1 MSNNPTTI
9 EQLTVETAEAVKQQL
24 WGNTEVQQ
32 IANQIN
38 IKNQQDLMELGRE
51 PATKLA
57 KFADQIL
64 DLITQSASY
73 ESNELF
79 KQLEALMLTFDKKDF
94 AEQKGF
100 FKKLFARKAKSND
113 VLFAKYNVLSR
124 DIEKIHYQ
132 FVLMEE
138 ELAKDNRVLAR
149 LYNEDLMFY
158 LELEKYIVAADMK
171 LHEVQTTLIPMYE
184 KQGEAGNQVA
194 KMELNRLQ
202 AIVELL
208 QQKIDELEKSR
219 MIAILTAPQIE
230 MLRNGNSELIEQING
245 AFVKTIPVFKMGI
258 LNSVNERRQQ
268 LQSQSALA
276 FENRVKQFGGASNEA
291 VQLSTALAQQSE
303 TTQTL
308 EEIWD
313 TIIEGIT
320 NYRKLHGELTAQ
332 RKVSET
338 QLMALRT

>member
-1 MSNNPTTI
+1 MTI

-24 WGNTEVQQ
+24 WENTEVQQ

-57 KFADQIL
+57 KFADKIL

-79 KQLEALMLTFDKKDF
+79 KQLEVLMLTFDKKDF

-100 FKKLFARKAKSND
+100 FKKLFARKAKND
-113 VLFAKYNVLSR
+113 DDLFPKYNALSR

-138 ELAKDNRVLAR
+138 ELAKDNRVLAQ

-171 LHEVQTTLIPMYE
+171 LREVQTTLIPMYE
-184 KQGEAGNQVA
+184 KQSEAGNQVA

-202 AIVELL
+202 TIAELL

-219 MIAILTAPQIE
+219 MVAILTAPQIE
-230 MLRNGNSELIEQING
+230 MLRNGNSELMEQING

-258 LNSVNERRQQ
+258 MNAVNERRQQ

-320 NYRKLHGELTAQ
+320 NYRKLHGELTAR

>member
-24 WGNTEVQQ
+24 WENAEVQQ

-38 IKNQQDLMELGRE
+38 VKNQLDLMALGRE

-73 ESNELF
+73 ESRELF

-100 FKKLFARKAKSND
+100 FKKLFSRKTKKED
-113 VLFAKYNVLSR
+113 DLFTKYNVLSR

-184 KQGEAGNQVA
+184 KQSEAGNQVA

-202 AIVELL
+202 AIVELM

-219 MIAILTAPQIE
+219 MVAILTAPQIE

-258 LNSVNERRQQ
+258 MNAVNERQQQ
-268 LQSQSALA
+268 LQSQSASA
-276 FENRVKQFGGASNEA
+276 FENRVKQFGGVSNEA

-308 EEIWD
+308 EEMWD
-313 TIIEGIT
+313 TIIAGIT
-320 NYRKLHGELTAQ
+320 NYRKLQSELTAQ
-332 RKVSET
+332 RKISEA

>member
-1 MSNNPTTI
+1 MTI

-24 WGNTEVQQ
+24 WENTEVQQ

-94 AEQKGF
+94 TEQKGF
-100 FKKLFARKAKSND
+100 FKKLFARKAKND
-113 VLFAKYNVLSR
+113 DDLFAKYNVLSR

-138 ELAKDNRVLAR
+138 ELAKDNRVLAQ

-171 LHEVQTTLIPMYE
+171 LHEVQTTLMPMYE
-184 KQGEAGNQVA
+184 KQSEAGNQVA

-202 AIVELL
+202 AIAELL
-208 QQKIDELEKSR
+208 QQKIDALEKSR
-219 MIAILTAPQIE
+219 MVAILTAPQIE
-230 MLRNGNSELIEQING
+230 MLRNGNSELMEQING
-245 AFVKTIPVFKMGI
+245 TFVKTIPVFKMGI
-258 LNSVNERRQQ
+258 MNAVNERRQQ

-308 EEIWD
+308 EEIWG

>member
-24 WGNTEVQQ
+24 WGNTEVQK

-100 FKKLFARKAKSND
+100 FKKLFARKTKND
-113 VLFAKYNVLSR
+113 DDLFAKYNVLSR

-184 KQGEAGNQVA
+184 KQGEAGNQMA

-202 AIVELL
+202 AIAELL

-219 MIAILTAPQIE
+219 MVAILTAPQIE
-230 MLRNGNSELIEQING
+230 MLRNGNSELMEQING

-258 LNSVNERRQQ
+258 LNAVNERRQQ

-332 RKVSET
+332 RKISET

>member
-1 MSNNPTTI
+1 MTI

-24 WGNTEVQQ
+24 WENTEVQQ

-94 AEQKGF
+94 TEQKGF
-100 FKKLFARKAKSND
+100 FKKLFARKAKND
-113 VLFAKYNVLSR
+113 DDLFAKYNVLSR

-138 ELAKDNRVLAR
+138 ELAKDNRVLAQ

-171 LHEVQTTLIPMYE
+171 LHEVQTTLMPMYE
-184 KQGEAGNQVA
+184 KQSEAGNQVA

-202 AIVELL
+202 AIAELL

-219 MIAILTAPQIE
+219 MVAILTAPQIE
-230 MLRNGNSELIEQING
+230 MLRKGNSELMEQING

-258 LNSVNERRQQ
+258 MNAVNERRQQ

-308 EEIWD
+308 EEIWG

>member
-1 MSNNPTTI
+1 MTI

-24 WGNTEVQQ
+24 WENTEVQQ

-94 AEQKGF
+94 TEQKGF
-100 FKKLFARKAKSND
+100 FKKLFARKAKND
-113 VLFAKYNVLSR
+113 DDLFAKYNVLSR

-138 ELAKDNRVLAR
+138 ELAKDNRVLAQ

-171 LHEVQTTLIPMYE
+171 LHEVQTTLMPMYE
-184 KQGEAGNQVA
+184 KQSEVGNQVA

-202 AIVELL
+202 AIAELL

-219 MIAILTAPQIE
+219 MVAILTAPQIE
-230 MLRNGNSELIEQING
+230 MLRNGNSELMEQING

-258 LNSVNERRQQ
+258 MNAVNERRQQ

-308 EEIWD
+308 EEIWG